1 MSDQVHYELFV
12 RRKPGAQWT
21 LDMATE
27 IRTHALATAEEALE
41 QGRVVAVRVSK
52 ETLDPETREFKS
64 ISIFTKGL
72 VDGGKPKKVQED
84 LDPLCVQPS
93 DLYTAHARDRI
104 GRLLEAWLDR
114 HHATPFELLHRPDLV
129 EKLEASGTDLQ
140 HALQKIAIPEAEARG
155 MSVHELIRTFQGL
168 VERTVANLM
177 KAFKKGTLPDLD
189 REGFARA
196 AERLSTDPDRA
207 FLLGAGVAAS
217 IAPGKNWSEKVAR
230 LLDLADAAPAEPKA
244 RAAALAAI
252 ETPLAEILGS
262 KAGMADLLGAN
273 DADLGTTLAAMT
285 RLAGGAQVEALIR
298 VEAGVRNCM
307 PELSGTAKRLSG
319 WLTGDDFPVVRSSI
333 AHRVLKEL
341 NGVRRLKP
349 ADAESEIE
357 HLRALAMSLTAAA
370 GRILPPEDIT
380 SAFTTRSK
388 TLLNGE
394 FIEALLGRDRSSR
407 EEVQM
412 LIRLAENVMGAV
424 NKRTAARWLSANIQ
438 ALRFERELR
447 QGPDSAAAKLAALAV
462 LQKSLVRS
470 GLVVEDYGPLC
481 ARLGEVGGMI
491 EADARLL
498 TMLVRA
504 PAPLHQKLGLM
515 IRLAMGEAGPTGPVA
530 DKARAEVLKLARAP
544 EAREELASSPETLSA
559 LKDLFAVAPVPVL
572 AELTPEPAAGPVERP
587 RAARAG

>member
-12 RRKPGAQWT
+12 RRKVGAQWT

-27 IRTHALATAEEALE
+27 IRTHALQTAEEALE
-41 QGRVVAVRVSK
+41 QGRAVAVRVSK
-52 ETLDPETREFKS
+52 ETLDPDTREYKS
-64 ISIFTKGL
+64 ISIFTKGQ

-84 LDPLCVQPS
+84 LEPLCVQPS

-104 GRLLEAWLDR
+104 GRLLEGFLER

-177 KAFKKGTLPDLD
+177 KAFKKGDLPDLD
-189 REGFARA
+189 KEGFARA
-196 AERLSTDPDRA
+196 AERLAIDPDRA

-217 IAPGKNWSEKVAR
+217 IAPGKNWSEKLAR
-230 LLDLADAAPAEPKA
+230 LLDLADAAPTDPKA

-252 ETPLAEILGS
+252 ETPLAEIIGS
-262 KAGMADLLGAN
+262 KAGMADLLGSN
-273 DADLGTTLAAMT
+273 KEGGEADLGTTLAAMT
-285 RLAGGAQVEALIR
+285 RLAGGAQVEGLIR

-307 PELSGTAKRLSG
+307 PELNGTAKRLCEWLSG
-319 WLTGDDFPVVRSSI
+319 EEFPAVRMSI
-333 AHRVLKEL
+333 AQRVLKEL

-349 ADAESEIE
+349 ADAEAEIE
-357 HLRALAMSLTAAA
+357 FLRALAMSLTAAA

-424 NKRTAARWLSANIQ
+424 NKRTAARWLSANVL

-447 QGPDSAAAKLAALAV
+447 QGPDSAAAKLAALAA
-462 LQKSLVRS
+462 LQRALVRS
-470 GLVVEDYGPLC
+470 GLVVEDYEPLC

-491 EADARLL
+491 EVDARLV

-504 PAPLHQKLGLM
+504 PAPLAQKMSVL
-515 IRLAMGEAGPTGPVA
+515 IKLAMGEAGPTGPVA
-530 DKARAEVLKLARAP
+530 DKAKVEVMKLARAP
-544 EAREELASSPETLSA
+544 EAREELANSPETMDL
-559 LKDLFAVAPVPVL
+559 LKGMVQQK
-572 AELTPEPAAGPVERP
+572 AA
-587 RAARAG
+587 A

>member
-27 IRTHALATAEEALE
+27 IRTHALQTAEEALE
-41 QGRVVAVRVSK
+41 QGRAIAVRVSK
-52 ETLDPETREFKS
+52 ETLDPETREYKS
-64 ISIFTKGL
+64 ISIFTKGQ

-84 LDPLCVQPS
+84 LEPLCVSPQ

-104 GRLLEAWLDR
+104 ARLLDGWLTR
-114 HHATPFELLHRPDLV
+114 QRVTPFELLHRADL
-129 EKLEASGTDLQ
+129 LELLDASGTDLQ
-140 HALQKIAIPEAEARG
+140 HAVQKMAVPEAQARG
-155 MSVHELIRTFQGL
+155 TSTHEMLRAFQGL
-168 VERTVANLM
+168 ADRTVANLM
-177 KAFKKGTLPDLD
+177 KAFKKGDLPDLD
-189 REGFARA
+189 KEGFARA
-196 AERLSTDPDRA
+196 AERLAIDPDRA

-217 IAPGKNWSEKVAR
+217 IAPGKNWSEKLAR
-230 LLDLADAAPAEPKA
+230 LLDLADAAPTDPKA

-252 ETPLAEILGS
+252 ETPLAEIIGS

-307 PELSGTAKRLSG
+307 PELNGTAKRLCEWLSG
-319 WLTGDDFPVVRSSI
+319 EEFPAVRMSI
-333 AHRVLKEL
+333 AQRVLKEL

-349 ADAESEIE
+349 ADAEAEIE
-357 HLRALAMSLTAAA
+357 FLRALAMSLTAAA

-424 NKRTAARWLSANIQ
+424 NKRTAARWLSANVL

-447 QGPDSAAAKLAALAV
+447 QGPDSAAAKLSALAALQRA
-462 LQKSLVRS
+462 LVRS
-470 GLVVEDYGPLC
+470 GLVVEDYEPLC

-491 EADARLL
+491 EVDARLV

-504 PAPLHQKLGLM
+504 PAPLAQKISVL
-515 IRLAMGEAGPTGPVA
+515 IKLAMGEAGPTGPVA
-530 DKARAEVLKLARAP
+530 EKAKAEVMKLARAP
-544 EAREELASSPETLSA
+544 EAREELAASPETMDL
-559 LKDLFAVAPVPVL
+559 LKGMVQQK
-572 AELTPEPAAGPVERP
+572 AA
-587 RAARAG
+587 A

>member
-27 IRTHALATAEEALE
+27 VRTHALQTAEEALE
-41 QGRVVAVRVSK
+41 QGRAIAVRVSK
-52 ETLDPETREFKS
+52 ETLDPETREYKS
-64 ISIFTKGL
+64 ISIFTKGQ

-84 LDPLCVQPS
+84 LEPLCVQPA

-155 MSVHELIRTFQGL
+155 LSVHELIRTFQGL

-177 KAFKKGTLPDLD
+177 KAFKKGDLPDLD
-189 REGFARA
+189 KEGFARA
-196 AERLSTDPDRA
+196 AERLAADPDRA

-217 IAPGKNWSEKVAR
+217 IAPGKNWSEKLAR
-230 LLDLADAAPAEPKA
+230 LLDLADAAPTDPKA

-252 ETPLAEILGS
+252 ETPLAEIIGS

-285 RLAGGAQVEALIR
+285 RLAGGSQVEGLIR

-307 PELSGTAKRLSG
+307 PELNGTAKRLCDWLSG
-319 WLTGDDFPVVRSSI
+319 EEFPAVRMSI
-333 AHRVLKEL
+333 AQRVLKEL

-349 ADAESEIE
+349 ADAEAEIE
-357 HLRALAMSLTAAA
+357 FLRALAMSLTAAA

-424 NKRTAARWLSANIQ
+424 NKRTAARWLSANVL

-447 QGPDSAAAKLAALAV
+447 QGPDSAASKLAALAG

-470 GLVVEDYGPLC
+470 GLVVEDYEPLC

-491 EADARLL
+491 EIDARLVA
-498 TMLVRA
+498 MLVRA
-504 PAPLHQKLGLM
+504 PAPLPQKIALL
-515 IRLAMGEAGPTGPVA
+515 IKLATGEAGPTGPVA
-530 DKARAEVLKLARAP
+530 DKAKLEVLKLARAP
-544 EAREELASSPETLSA
+544 EAREELANSPETMDL
-559 LKDLFAVAPVPVL
+559 LKGMVQQK
-572 AELTPEPAAGPVERP
+572 AA
-587 RAARAG
+587 A

>member
-27 IRTHALATAEEALE
+27 IRTHALQTAEDALNE
-41 QGRVVAVRVSK
+41 GRAIAVRVSK
-52 ETLDPETREFKS
+52 ETLDPETREYKS
-64 ISIFTKGL
+64 ISIFTKGQ
-72 VDGGKPKKVQED
+72 VDGGKPKKVRED
-84 LDPLCVQPS
+84 LEPLCVQPA

-104 GRLLEAWLDR
+104 GRILEAWLER
-114 HHATPFELLHRPDLV
+114 HNATPFELLHRPDLV

-155 MSVHELIRTFQGL
+155 LSVHELIRTFQGL

-177 KAFKKGTLPDLD
+177 KAFKKGALPDLD
-189 REGFARA
+189 KEGFARA
-196 AERLSTDPDRA
+196 AERLAIDPDRA

-217 IAPGKNWSEKVAR
+217 IAPGKNWAEKIAR

-252 ETPLAEILGS
+252 ETPLAEIIGS
-262 KAGMADLLGAN
+262 KAGMADLLAA
-273 DADLGTTLAAMT
+273 DEIDLGTTLAAMT
-285 RLAGGAQVEALIR
+285 RLTGGAQVEGLIR
-298 VEAGVRNCM
+298 IEAGVRNCM
-307 PELSGTAKRLSG
+307 PELNGAAKRLCG
-319 WLTGDDFPVVRSSI
+319 WLMGDDFPAVRMSI
-333 AHRVLKEL
+333 AQRVLKEL

-349 ADAESEIE
+349 ADAEQEIE
-357 HLRALAMSLTAAA
+357 YLRALAMSLTAAA

-394 FIEALLGRDRSSR
+394 FIEALLGRERSSR

-424 NKRTAARWLSANIQ
+424 NKRMAARWLSANVL

-447 QGPDSAAAKLAALAV
+447 QGPDSPAAKLAALAA

-470 GLVVEDYGPLC
+470 GLVVEDYEPLC

-491 EADARLL
+491 EADARLVA
-498 TMLVRA
+498 MLVRA
-504 PAPLHQKLGLM
+504 PAPLPQKLSVL
-515 IRLAMGEAGPTGPVA
+515 IKLAMGEAGPTGPVA
-530 DKARAEVLKLARAP
+530 DKAKAEAMKLARAP
-544 EAREELASSPETLSA
+544 EAREELAASPETMDL
-559 LKDLFAVAPVPVL
+559 LKGMVQQK
-572 AELTPEPAAGPVERP
+572 AA
-587 RAARAG
+587 A

>member
-27 IRTHALATAEEALE
+27 VRTHALATAEEALE

-52 ETLDPETREFKS
+52 ETLDPESREYKS
-64 ISIFTKGL
+64 ISIFTKGM
-72 VDGGKPKKVQED
+72 VDGGKSRKVKEN

-104 GRLLEAWLDR
+104 GRLLEAWLAR
-114 HHATPFELLHRPDLV
+114 HNATPFELLHRPDLV

-189 REGFARA
+189 KEGFARA
-196 AERLSTDPDRA
+196 AERLTTDPDRV

-217 IAPGKNWSEKVAR
+217 IAPGKNWSEKIAR
-230 LLDLADAAPAEPKA
+230 LLDLADAAPSDPKA
-244 RAAALAAI
+244 RTAALAAI

-262 KAGMADLLGAN
+262 KAGMADLLGEN

-307 PELSGTAKRLSG
+307 PALSGTAKRLSE
-319 WLTGDDFPVVRSSI
+319 WLTGDEFPVVRSSI

-341 NGVRRLKP
+341 NGVRRLRP

-424 NKRTAARWLSANIQ
+424 NKRTAARWLSANVL

-447 QGPDSAAAKLAALAV
+447 QGPDSAAAKLAALAA
-462 LQKSLVRS
+462 LQRALVRS
-470 GLVVEDYGPLC
+470 GLVVEDYEPLC

-491 EADARLL
+491 EVDARLV

-504 PAPLHQKLGLM
+504 PAPLAQKMSVL
-515 IRLAMGEAGPTGPVA
+515 IKLAMGEAGPTGPVA
-530 DKARAEVLKLARAP
+530 DKAKTEVLKLARAP
-544 EAREELASSPETLSA
+544 ETREELANSPETMDL
-559 LKDLFAVAPVPVL
+559 LKGMVQQK
-572 AELTPEPAAGPVERP
+572 AA
-587 RAARAG
+587 A

>member
-27 IRTHALATAEEALE
+27 IRAHALQTAEEALE
-41 QGRVVAVRVSK
+41 QGRAIAVRVSK
-52 ETLDPETREFKS
+52 ETLDPDSREYRS
-64 ISIFTKGL
+64 ISIFTKGQ

-84 LDPLCVQPS
+84 LDPLCVQPA

-104 GRLLEAWLDR
+104 GRLLEGWLAR
-114 HHATPFELLHRPDLV
+114 HNATPFELLHRPDLV
-129 EKLEASGTDLQ
+129 EQLEASGTDLQ

-177 KAFKKGTLPDLD
+177 KQFKKGALPDLD
-189 REGFARA
+189 KEGFARA

-217 IAPGKNWSEKVAR
+217 IAPGKNWSEKIAR
-230 LLDLADAAPAEPKA
+230 LIDLADAAPSDPRA

-252 ETPLAEILGS
+252 ETPLAEIIGS
-262 KAGMADLLGAN
+262 KAGMADLLGAG

-285 RLAGGAQVEALIR
+285 RLAGGAQVEGLIR
-298 VEAGVRNCM
+298 IEAGVRTCM
-307 PELSGTAKRLSG
+307 PELSGTAKRLSD
-319 WLTGDDFPVVRSSI
+319 WLAGEDFPAVRMSI
-333 AHRVLKEL
+333 AQRVLKEL

-349 ADAESEIE
+349 ADAEAEIE
-357 HLRALAMSLTAAA
+357 YLRALAMSLTAAA

-407 EEVQM
+407 EEILM

-424 NKRTAARWLSANIQ
+424 NKRMAARWLSANVL

-447 QGPDSAAAKLAALAV
+447 QGPDSPAAKLSALAALQRA
-462 LQKSLVRS
+462 LVRS
-470 GLVVEDYGPLC
+470 GLVVEDYAPLC

-491 EADARLL
+491 EADARLVA
-498 TMLVRA
+498 MLVRA
-504 PAPLHQKLGLM
+504 PAPLPQKIALL
-515 IRLAMGEAGPTGPVA
+515 IKLAMGEAGPTGPVA
-530 DKARAEVLKLARAP
+530 DKAKAEVLKLARAP
-544 EAREELASSPETLSA
+544 EAREELAGSPETLDL
-559 LKDLFAVAPVPVL
+559 LKGMVQQK
-572 AELTPEPAAGPVERP
+572 AA
-587 RAARAG
+587 A

>member
-27 IRTHALATAEEALE
+27 IRAHALQTAEEALE
-41 QGRVVAVRVSK
+41 QGRAIAVRVSK
-52 ETLDPETREFKS
+52 ETLDPESREYKS
-64 ISIFTKGL
+64 ISIFTKGQ

-84 LDPLCVQPS
+84 LDPLCVQPA

-104 GRLLEAWLDR
+104 GRLLEGWLAR
-114 HHATPFELLHRPDLV
+114 HNATPFELLHRPDLV

-177 KAFKKGTLPDLD
+177 KQFKKGALPDLD
-189 REGFARA
+189 KEGFARA

-217 IAPGKNWSEKVAR
+217 IAPGKNWSEKIAR
-230 LLDLADAAPAEPKA
+230 LLDLADAAPSDPKA

-252 ETPLAEILGS
+252 ETPLAEIIGS
-262 KAGMADLLGAN
+262 KAGMADLLGTQ
-273 DADLGTTLAAMT
+273 DKGGEADLGTTLAAMT
-285 RLAGGAQVEALIR
+285 RLSGGAQVEGLIR

-307 PELSGTAKRLSG
+307 PELSGTAKRLG
-319 WLTGDDFPVVRSSI
+319 EWLAGDHFPAVRMSI
-333 AHRVLKEL
+333 AQRVLKEL

-349 ADAESEIE
+349 ADAEAEIE
-357 HLRALAMSLTAAA
+357 YLRALAMSLTAAA

-424 NKRTAARWLSANIQ
+424 NKRMAARWLSANVL

-447 QGPDSAAAKLAALAV
+447 QGPDSAASKLAALAA
-462 LQKSLVRS
+462 LQRSLVRS

-481 ARLGEVGGMI
+481 TRLGEVGGMI
-491 EADARLL
+491 EADARLVA
-498 TMLVRA
+498 MLVRA
-504 PAPLHQKLGLM
+504 PAPLPQKLAVL
-515 IRLAMGEAGPTGPVA
+515 IKLAMGEAGPTGPVA
-530 DKARAEVLKLARAP
+530 DKAKLEAMKLARAP
-544 EAREELASSPETLSA
+544 EAREELANSPETMDL
-559 LKDLFAVAPVPVL
+559 LKGMV
-572 AELTPEPAAGPVERP
+572 TKAA
-587 RAARAG
+587 A